1 MEYPKWPL
9 FTFRAFA
16 IANFIVASLGLVFV
30 VEAVYGVRAA
40 ALRHTTETPYLIFS
54 FWAMTA
60 INLCF
65 LGFLVLGS
73 VYLLKP
79 RMLGVVVCNA
89 VFITEILYFL
99 SGGMF
104 FWGPA
109 VPRSISMSVAAATGI
124 GNMGLGPQLV
134 SAYPLFAL
142 VGLNLARRAAVRA
155 ARKGKDRNVQSS

>member
-1 MEYPKWPL
+1 MEYPKWPF
-9 FTFRAFA
+9 FTLRAFA
-16 IANFIVASLGLVFV
+16 IANFIVAGLGLLFV
-30 VEAVYGVRAA
+30 AEAVYGVRAA
-40 ALRHTTETPYLIFS
+40 ALRNTTETPDFIFS
-54 FWAMTA
+54 FWVMTA

-109 VPRSISMSVAAATGI
+109 VPKSISMSVAAATGI
-124 GNMGLGPQLV
+124 GNMGLAPQLI

-155 ARKGKDRNVQSS
+155 LLKSKDQNVRSS